1 MQWEEAM
8 LDSTFKSAFER
19 KPKAV
24 SLELQHEVEQ
34 FLYWEAKLLTDRR
47 YQEWFD
53 LLATDLRYWMP
64 IRSTRIMREVAL
76 EYTDENGF
84 AHFDDNWHTMKG
96 RIRKIMSDVGW
107 SENPASRLRYLVGN
121 VMIVPESDDTLNV
134 VSAVMV
140 YRTRQER
147 QLDVFACER
156 QDVLRRVASEAG
168 FQIASRKILIDQST
182 ILSNNLSFFF

>member
-1 MQWEEAM
+1 MY
-8 LDSTFKSAFER
+8 DTPFKTAFAS
-19 KPKAV
+19 KPNAV

-34 FLYWEAKLLTDRR
+34 FLYWEVKLLTDRR
-47 YQEWFD
+47 YQDWFE
-53 LLATDLRYWMP
+53 LLAQDIRYWMP
-64 IRSTRIMREVAL
+64 IRSTKIMREVAQ
-76 EYTDENGF
+76 EYTDEDGF

-121 VMIVPESDDTLNV
+121 VMIVPESESTLNV
-134 VSAVMV
+134 VSAMMV

-156 QDVLRRVASEAG
+156 QDVLRRVDTDAG
-168 FQIASRKILIDQST
+168 FEIANRRILIDQST

>member
-1 MQWEEAM
+1 MY
-8 LDSTFKSAFER
+8 DTPFKTAYAN
-19 KPKAV
+19 KPKPV
-24 SLELQHEVEQ
+24 GVELQHEVEQ
-34 FLYWEAKLLTDRR
+34 FLYWELKLLTDRR
-47 YQEWFD
+47 YQDWFA
-53 LLATDLRYWMP
+53 LLAQDLRYWMP
-64 IRSTRIMREVAL
+64 IRSTKIMREVAQ
-76 EYTDENGF
+76 EYTDEEGF

-121 VMIVPESDDTLNV
+121 VMIVPESDSVLNV
-134 VSAVMV
+134 VSAMMV

-156 QDVLRRVASEAG
+156 QDVLRRVDTEAG
-168 FQIASRKILIDQST
+168 FEIVSRRILIDQST

>member
-1 MQWEEAM
+1 MYDAP
-8 LDSTFKSAFER
+8 FKTIYANKL
-19 KPKAV
+19 KPV
-24 SLELQHEVEQ
+24 SVELQHEVEQ
-34 FLYWEAKLLTDRR
+34 FLYWEIKLLTDRR
-47 YQEWFD
+47 YQDWFA
-53 LLATDLRYWMP
+53 LLAQDLRYWMP
-64 IRSTRIMREVAL
+64 IRSTKIMREVAQ
-76 EYTDENGF
+76 EYTDEEGF

-121 VMIVPESDDTLNV
+121 VMINPESETTVSV
-134 VSAVMV
+134 VSAMMV

-156 QDVLRRVASEAG
+156 QDVLRRVETDAG
-168 FQIASRKILIDQST
+168 FEIVNRRILIDQST